1 MGSPVSPRSVCIEA
15 ARNILS
21 LVKAYQD
28 LYTLR
33 RTPSLTPYLILT
45 AGVMAMMEPLWKE
58 ARGGSPKADTIFYR
72 SIEYLNELASSHG
85 FARNAKFICEFF
97 RQAWNVGTE
106 RDMDY
111 DDREEL
117 NNIKNNHEFGLDW
130 PHARTFFQPDT
141 KLKRLRRGVSSSVAR
156 RSHSSTTKAGRSRPY
171 VDVQR
176 SFEQYLHSVLSVW
189 LRGEDENDRFREEI
203 NSVIQQKV
211 DKLTAPY
218 ALTTNHRGM
227 LQGRIMRMG

>member
-1 MGSPVSPRSVCIEA
+1 MYFHFAILLLFRPFLNLKIKGSPVSPRSLCIEA

-21 LVKAYQD
+21 LVKAYKD

-45 AGVMAMMEPLWKE
+45 AGVMAMMEPLWKD
-58 ARGGSPKADTIFYR
+58 ARGGFPTADTIFYR

-85 FARNAKFICEFF
+85 FARNAKLICEFF

-111 DDREEL
+111 EDREEL

-130 PHARTFFQPDT
+130 PHVRTFFQPDT
-141 KLKRLRRGVSSSVAR
+141 KLKRLQRGVSSSVAR
-156 RSHSSTTKAGRSRPY
+156 RNPSTRL
-171 VDVQR
+171 
-176 SFEQYLHSVLSVW
+176 SFHLFPLQGDPLRKIHIVHNQVMDEQYPSERLQTELETYG
-189 LRGEDENDRFREEI
+189 LE
-203 NSVIQQKV
+203 
-211 DKLTAPY
+211 
-218 ALTTNHRGM
+218 AL
-227 LQGRIMRMG
+227 